1 MSELLQ
7 LKKQIEKERKVL
19 DELVLGTGDIT
30 SCCVQSCKLDELV
43 DKYYQLL
50 KAEAGKLENKEL
62 SPTYPP
68 LCV

>member
-30 SCCVQSCKLDELV
+30 SCCVQSRKVDELI
-43 DKYYQLL
+43 DKYYQLIN
-50 KAEAGKLENKEL
+50 AEADKMENTEF

>member
-7 LKKQIEKERKVL
+7 LKKRIEKERKVL
-19 DELVLGTGDIT
+19 DDLVIGTGDMT
-30 SCCVQSCKLDELV
+30 SCCVQSRKLDELI

-50 KAEAGKLENKEL
+50 QIESVETENRD
-62 SPTYPP
+62 YPP

>member
-19 DELVLGTGDIT
+19 DDLVIGTGDMT
-30 SCCVQSCKLDELV
+30 SCCVQSRKLDELI

-50 KAEAGKLENKEL
+50 QIEPVETENRE
-62 SPTYPP
+62 YPP